1 MWFRMV
7 QLPVFSNFQISYNRS
22 SQATPKVTMDENED
36 KSEVV
41 IRVLNPIS
49 EDELL
54 QKSPSD
60 PPKSQ
65 QEIALEEDRINE
77 LQGAIE
83 DMRLTMEE
91 ATHALTLLESKI
103 ADHRA
108 RNPLEPVPAEL
119 VYGFCQ
125 NWIKNCHVATE
136 TISFQQLD
144 ADAEIRSQQDTIREK
159 EELAASDTVL
169 VDFEALVCQKKD
181 NVVNLQQASDTN
193 YELRLLGG
201 KVRQNWSREKI
212 KVAETIQMLREAR
225 RDCEKSERAL
235 EQWQRK
241 IRRVERDIE
250 ELEEENAALKVK
262 VARYRPPRILEIARK
277 FGELEQAKEELFK
290 VVKRKVLED

>member
-1 MWFRMV
+1 
-7 QLPVFSNFQISYNRS
+7 
-22 SQATPKVTMDENED
+22 MDENED
-36 KSEVV
+36 KSE
-41 IRVLNPIS
+41 
-49 EDELL
+49 
-54 QKSPSD
+54 KSPSD

-250 ELEEENAALKVK
+250 ELEEENAALKEK
-262 VARYRPPRILEIARK
+262 VARYRPPGILEIARK

>member
-1 MWFRMV
+1 
-7 QLPVFSNFQISYNRS
+7 
-22 SQATPKVTMDENED
+22 MDENEV
-36 KSEVV
+36 KSEVL

-49 EDELL
+49 EEELL
-54 QKSPSD
+54 QQTQSKPS
-60 PPKSQ
+60 KTQ
-65 QEIALEEDRINE
+65 QEIAADEDRLNE
-77 LQGAIE
+77 LRAEIE

-91 ATHALTLLESKI
+91 ANHALTLLESKI
-103 ADHRA
+103 ADHRE

-119 VYGFCQ
+119 VNGFCQ

-144 ADAEIRSQQDTIREK
+144 ADAEIRTQRDTIKEK

-212 KVAETIQMLREAR
+212 KVSETIQMLREAS

-250 ELEEENAALKVK
+250 ELEDENATLREKVRK
-262 VARYRPPRILEIARK
+262 YRPPGILEIARK
-277 FGELEQAKEELFK
+277 FGELEQAKDELFK